1 MFGIGAGEAAV
12 ILVIA
17 LLVVGPER
25 LPVMIR
31 DGARWLRDLKRMVDG
46 ARRDLSDQLGPEL
59 RDLGV
64 GIDDLRDLD
73 PRHFVRRQV
82 LDGLDGVNGLDDA
95 PERPA
100 RRDPA
105 GRPAGGRPAAGGA
118 TAAEAAAP
126 ARFDP
131 DTT

>member
-25 LPVMIR
+25 LPAMIR

-64 GIDDLRDLD
+64 GVDDLRDLD
-73 PRHFVRRQV
+73 PRHYVRRQV
-82 LDGLDGVNGLDDA
+82 LDGLEGLDDE
-95 PERPA
+95 PERRPA
-100 RRDPA
+100 SPDRA
-105 GRPAGGRPAAGGA
+105 GRPAASRPAAGGP
-118 TAAEAAAP
+118 AAAAGGAP